1 MDDILLITGPEEHDD
16 ELVTAAAA
24 VVPDRVTVLME
35 ADAPTWTWDETN
47 AARGRADRLA
57 GIITRIER
65 STGALVV
72 GLVGDP
78 RLLDTTCFDS
88 VLTVHHGAHGLAAVA

>member
-1 MDDILLITGPEEHDD
+1 MNDILLITGPEEHDD

-24 VVPDRVTVLME
+24 VHPRRVTVLME

-47 AARGRADRLA
+47 AARERADRLA
-57 GIITRIER
+57 GIITRAER
-65 STGALVV
+65 ATGALVI

-78 RLLDTTCFDS
+78 RRLDTTAFDA
-88 VLTVHHGAHGLAAVA
+88 VLTVEDSATRLAAVA

>member
-1 MDDILLITGPEEHDD
+1 MNDILLITGPEEHDD

-24 VVPDRVTVLME
+24 VHPHRVTVLME

-47 AARGRADRLA
+47 AARERADRLA
-57 GIITRIER
+57 GLITRVER
-65 STGALVV
+65 TTGALVV

-78 RLLDTTCFDS
+78 RALDTTSFDT
-88 VLTVHHGAHGLAAVA
+88 VLTVHRSTSRLAAVA

>member
-1 MDDILLITGPEEHDD
+1 MNDILLITGPEEHDD

-24 VVPDRVTVLME
+24 VHPHRVTVLME

-47 AARGRADRLA
+47 AARERADRLA
-57 GIITRIER
+57 GIITRVER
-65 STGALVV
+65 TTGALVV

-78 RLLDTTCFDS
+78 GQLDTADFDT
-88 VLTVHHGAHGLAAVA
+88 VLTVRHGPSRLAAVA